1 MPAGCFCQSEKTLP
15 DCSKSHGLRGCG
27 GLLAQRK
34 WAPRR
39 AGMRYDEVLAFLR
52 VAAMNTTQSE
62 TQDEIQGETQNNTEQ
77 HGYFTLSGDVNSDMV
92 RRVFNAAADITE
104 DKLTTAHI
112 LIQSNGG
119 YVSDGICL
127 YNFLSKLPL
136 DIITYNAGAVA
147 SIAVTLFLA
156 GRQRHAS
163 DTARFMVHKSH
174 ATASP
179 GSRPDALSIIVE
191 GLRADDMRTERI
203 LRGHVNLTQ
212 EQWQV
217 HAYSDLHLTADQA
230 LEVGMIESIRDFAPP
245 KGKRLTNI

>member
-1 MPAGCFCQSEKTLP
+1 MTE
-15 DCSKSHGLRGCG
+15 
-27 GLLAQRK
+27 LLQ
-34 WAPRR
+34 PT
-39 AGMRYDEVLAFLR
+39 G
-52 VAAMNTTQSE
+52 
-62 TQDEIQGETQNNTEQ
+62 Q

-92 RRVFNAAADITE
+92 RRMFDAVADMTE
-104 DKLTTAHI
+104 DKLATAHI

-127 YNFLSKLPL
+127 YNFLSKLP
-136 DIITYNAGAVA
+136 IEIVTYNTGAVA

-156 GRQRHAS
+156 GKHRYAS

-203 LRGHVNLTQ
+203 LRQHVELK
-212 EQWQV
+212 EAQWQV

-230 LEVGMIESIRDFAPP
+230 LEVGLVEAVRDFEIP
-245 KGKRLTNI
+245 KGMRLTNI